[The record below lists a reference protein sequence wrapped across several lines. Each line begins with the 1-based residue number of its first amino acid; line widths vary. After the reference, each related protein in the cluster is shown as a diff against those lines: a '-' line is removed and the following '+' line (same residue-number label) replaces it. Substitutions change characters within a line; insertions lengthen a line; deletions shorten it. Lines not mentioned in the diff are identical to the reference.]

1 MDLNYEVDNNYQSVE
16 LDNFKEDAT
25 KGFMSKNCL
34 NDLFFS
40 NMNIDALQQGMKNM
54 VANETNGGT
63 IIGRQSEIELK
74 IVMRSIY
81 LQYGRNL
88 SEDVIGQVKD
98 LNKKVLDYCVPNILV
113 QAEQYRNYI
122 KDASNI
128 HAPIARSENV
138 SNKGSKTLYKDT
150 LF

>member
-1 MDLNYEVDNNYQSVE
+1 MELNYEVDNNYQSVE

-25 KGFMSKNCL
+25 KGFFNKNCL

-54 VANETNGGT
+54 VANETNGDT
-63 IIGRQSEIELK
+63 IIGKQSDIELK
-74 IVMRSIY
+74 VVMRSIY

-88 SEDVIGQVKD
+88 SADIVGQVRD

-113 QAEQYRNYI
+113 QAEQYKNYI
-122 KDASNI
+122 RDASNI
-128 HAPIARSENV
+128 HDPIARSVNV
-138 SNKGSKTLYKDT
+138 SNKGSKTLYKAT